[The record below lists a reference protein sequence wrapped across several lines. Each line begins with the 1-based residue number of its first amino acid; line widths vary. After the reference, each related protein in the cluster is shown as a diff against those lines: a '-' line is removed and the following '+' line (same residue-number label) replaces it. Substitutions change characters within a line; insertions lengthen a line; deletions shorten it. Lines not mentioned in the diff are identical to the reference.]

1 MLVKDCMTRHPIMIA
16 PETLANEAQ
25 QIMTTNRVRHLPV
38 VGDGKRLKGLVTAK
52 SFALKSDS
60 ISSLNVW
67 EISRRLANLRVKDV
81 MVKKIDI
88 LTASANMTV
97 ERAAVMLNE
106 ARQSALVVLENP
118 DIVVGILTEVDIMNA
133 LQLMLGLPTE
143 GIRVTIRMPNR
154 KGEFQ
159 KINDFLNDKDW
170 CVMGIGTYPSPR
182 VEGDFYDMVLK
193 LPDTTIEEVREGL
206 GKIEDHQ
213 IIDIRDVV

>member
-25 QIMTTNRVRHLPV
+25 QIMSTNWVRHLPV
-38 VGDGKRLKGLVTAK
+38 VGDGKRLKGLVTAE

-81 MVKKIDI
+81 MVKKVDI
-88 LTASANMTV
+88 LTASPNMAV

-106 ARQSALVVLENP
+106 ARRSALVIVEDP
-118 DIVVGILTEVDIMNA
+118 DIVVGILTDVDIMNA

-143 GIRVTIRMPNR
+143 GVRVTIRMPNQ
-154 KGEFQ
+154 KGEF
-159 KINDFLNDKDW
+159 KRINDYLTEKDW

-182 VEGDFYDMVLK
+182 VEGDYYDMVLK
-193 LPDTTIEEVREGL
+193 IPETTIEEVRKGL
-206 GKIEDHQ
+206 GAIEGQQ